1 MYHLKYGP
9 RGSVNGFYRCGTNG
23 LLSCPRPAPCWRL
36 RRVALTLSAGAP
48 TPSGPVRTPER
59 PRSAQHPPRGPL
71 ATPAQTPDCVPW
83 PASSSAVPSRLWL
96 CRRALPCPRASVHP
110 APLAGLPCL
119 RALARATSA
128 ARSWSLGPLPR
139 ARLPVTRSRLRD
151 ASPYHTASGP
161 PSGRP
166 LSHSAFF
173 LCALSYQKCIL
184 ICFRMCC
191 LPHPRGWFFEES
203 E

>member
-1 MYHLKYGP
+1 MWGERASEP
-9 RGSVNGFYRCGTNG
+9 PP
-23 LLSCPRPAPCWRL
+23 PRPGLWWRL

-59 PRSAQHPPRGPL
+59 PRSAQHPPV
-71 ATPAQTPDCVPW
+71 A
-83 PASSSAVPSRLWL
+83 PSRLRHRL
-96 CRRALPCPRASVHP
+96 RTASCGPRPPPRCPLASGCAVAPCRARGPVQP

-119 RALARATSA
+119 RALARAASA
-128 ARSWSLGPLPR
+128 ARSWSLGPLPH

-151 ASPYHTASGP
+151 ASPHHTASGP